1 MSDDSTFVKRL
12 QRRRFMRLAGLAG
25 VAGIAGCSQEELQ
38 EDGGGSDGGD
48 DGGSDGSDGDG
59 SDGDGSDGDGGD
71 GDGSDGDGS
80 DGESDPIGVGAILPF
95 SGDLNDF
102 GTPMMNGL
110 RMAKEDINA
119 AGGPLGR
126 EIEILD
132 EDTNTDATQGVNGA
146 SKLVE
151 TDGVPYLIGAV
162 SSGVTISIAQS
173 VSIPNGVLQN
183 TPASSSP
190 AISTLDDDD
199 LVFRTR
205 TNDRFVAKVMAR
217 IIEDE
222 GADSAAVIYI
232 NNDFG
237 LALADTFE
245 NAFGGTTTAK
255 VAYESGESS
264 YQAILSEAFADDPD
278 FVAFAG
284 YPETGTTIL
293 TQWAEGG
300 FGGNWVLHTSL
311 LSEEVIEG
319 VGADVMNG
327 MFGVRTEPPTGEA
340 TETFVSDYES
350 EFPDAQVFD
359 PYSWNSYDSLM
370 SWALA
375 VEKAGTTDPQSVK
388 EEIRA
393 VSNPPG
399 EGASYGEFEAG
410 ADMIGEGTDIDYAG
424 PSGNV
429 NYDENGDVASDM
441 VVVEVV
447 DGEFTNQRTV
457 PADDLV

>member
-1 MSDDSTFVKRL
+1 MSDDNSFVERL
-12 QRRRFMRLAGLAG
+12 QRRRFMRLAGMAG

-38 EDGGGSDGGD
+38 EDGGDGGGSDGGD
-48 DGGSDGSDGDG
+48 TSD
-59 SDGDGSDGDGGD
+59 DGSDGDGGD
-71 GDGSDGDGS
+71 GDDGDME
-80 DGESDPIGVGAILPF
+80 ESEPIQVGVALPF

-110 RMAKEDINA
+110 RLAQEDINA

-126 EIEILD
+126 EIELND
-132 EDTNTDATQGVNGA
+132 EDTNTDATQGVNAA

-173 VSIPNGVLQN
+173 VTIPNGVLHN
-183 TPASSSP
+183 TSASSSP

-217 IIEDE
+217 IITDE

-245 NAFGGTTTAK
+245 NAFEGTTTAK

-264 YQAILSEAFADDPD
+264 YQSILSEAFADDPE

-284 YPETGTTIL
+284 YPETGTSIL

-311 LSEEVIEG
+311 LSDEVIEG

-340 TETFVSDYES
+340 TESFVSDYEDTY
-350 EFPDAQVFD
+350 PDAQVFD

-375 VEKAGTTDPQSVK
+375 VEKAGTTDPGQVK
-388 EEIRA
+388 EELRA

-399 EGASYGEFEAG
+399 EAVGYGEFEAG
-410 ADMIGEGTDIDYAG
+410 ASMLGEDTDIDYAG

-429 NYDENGDVASDM
+429 DYDENGDVASDM

-457 PADDLV
+457 PASDLV

>member
-1 MSDDSTFVKRL
+1 MSDDNTFVERL
-12 QRRRFMRLAGLAG
+12 QRRRFMRLAGMAG
-25 VAGIAGCSQEELQ
+25 VAGLAGCSQEELQ
-38 EDGGGSDGGD
+38 EDGGDGG
-48 DGGSDGSDGDG
+48 GS
-59 SDGDGSDGDGGD
+59 DGGD
-71 GDGSDGDGS
+71 GDGGS
-80 DGESDPIGVGAILPF
+80 DGGDGGGDGGDDDMEESEPIRVGVAIPF

-110 RMAKEDINA
+110 RLAQEDINA

-126 EIEILD
+126 EIELND
-132 EDTNTDATQGVNGA
+132 EDTNTDATQGVNAA

-162 SSGVTISIAQS
+162 SSGVTISIAES
-173 VSIPNGVLQN
+173 VTIPNGVLHN

-190 AISTLDDDD
+190 AISTLEDDD

-217 IIEDE
+217 IITDE

-237 LALADTFE
+237 LALADTFDS
-245 NAFGGTTTAK
+245 AFEGTTTTK

-264 YQAILSEAFADDPD
+264 YQSILSEAFADDPE

-293 TQWAEGG
+293 TQWNEGG

-311 LSEEVIEG
+311 LSDEVIDG
-319 VGADVMNG
+319 VGAEVMSG

-359 PYSWNSYDSLM
+359 PYSWNSYDSLV

-375 VEKAGTTDPQSVK
+375 VEKAGTTDPAQVK
-388 EEIRA
+388 EELRGI
-393 VSNPPG
+393 SNPPG
-399 EGASYGEFEAG
+399 EAVGYGEFEAG
-410 ADMIGEGTDIDYAG
+410 ASMLGEGTDIDYAG

-457 PADDLV
+457 PASDLV